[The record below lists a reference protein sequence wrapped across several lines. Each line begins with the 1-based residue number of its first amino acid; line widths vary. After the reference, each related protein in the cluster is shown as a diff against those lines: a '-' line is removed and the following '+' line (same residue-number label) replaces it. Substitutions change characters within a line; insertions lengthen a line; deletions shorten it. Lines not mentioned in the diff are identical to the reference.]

1 MRALPP
7 VVVLL
12 AAAGLAGC
20 RSVDVRSHF
29 SPPDALGRPKPI
41 FEEDE
46 RTGAWRWRLD
56 TARLPG
62 PGPSAFDPH
71 PGGLRV
77 SVVEDAALPGDA
89 DSHQAIEGHPIP
101 LPVSRGIWPNRP
113 YASPATFD
121 PIWVGAEVCVDWVV
135 ALEPRGSCAVL
146 LEAAPRLTHA
156 TGCVAVLTDLRV
168 RRVVGLGETLV
179 LSADVSDPA
188 AAQAGMLVGFPPG
201 QAGSFAIRVRD

>member
-1 MRALPP
+1 MRIASAAALL
-7 VVVLL
+7 LL
-12 AAAGLAGC
+12 ASLSGC

-46 RTGAWRWRLD
+46 STGAWRWRLD

-62 PGPSAFDPH
+62 PGPATSDAH

-77 SVVEDAALPGDA
+77 AVVEDAALPGDA
-89 DSHQAIEGHPIP
+89 DSHQAIEGQTIA
-101 LPVSRGIWPNRP
+101 LPVSRGIWPGRP
-113 YASPATFD
+113 YTSPALAD
-121 PIWVGAEVCVDWVV
+121 PIWVGGEVCVTWVV
-135 ALEPRGSCAVL
+135 ALEPRGSCAVFV
-146 LEAAPRLTHA
+146 EAAPQLTHA

-168 RRVVGLGETLV
+168 RRVLGLGETLV
-179 LSADVSDPA
+179 LSADLASPA
-188 AAQAGMLVGFPPG
+188 AAQGGMFVGFPPG

>member
-1 MRALPP
+1 MRALPLL
-7 VVVLL
+7 VLV
-12 AAAGLAGC
+12 AGLGAC

-29 SPPDALGRPKPI
+29 SPPDELGRPKPI

-56 TARLPG
+56 TARLRG
-62 PGPSAFDPH
+62 PGPATFDAH

-77 SVVEDAALPGDA
+77 AVVEDAPLPGDA

-113 YASPATFD
+113 YTSPATAD
-121 PIWVGAEVCVDWVV
+121 PIWVGAEVHVDWVV

-156 TGCVAVLTDLRV
+156 SGCVAVLTDLRV
-168 RRVVGLGETLV
+168 RRVLGLGETLV
-179 LSADVSDPA
+179 LSADANDLA

-201 QAGSFAIRVRD
+201 QPGSFAIRVRD